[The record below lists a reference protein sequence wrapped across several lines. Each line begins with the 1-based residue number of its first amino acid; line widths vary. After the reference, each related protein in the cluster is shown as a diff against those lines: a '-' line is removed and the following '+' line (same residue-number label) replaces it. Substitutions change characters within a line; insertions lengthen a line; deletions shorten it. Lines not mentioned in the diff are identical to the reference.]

1 MAKSL
6 KDILAGVKSSKK
18 EKMNLDDL
26 LMSKEGNAGA
36 KKFIATHEIEKHED
50 RVGNGNEVYKGKT
63 KKTDFKRQSDGVYE
77 ESEESDPA
85 GLQESKIT
93 HIVAKSD
100 LDKHKRWMD
109 SEGFD
114 VHTKPLPEDHPKN
127 KTHVGI
133 VSKEP
138 NETAYH
144 EDGWAHRLK
153 ESLDEAGAFSYG
165 YKSARKGSVAYNA
178 AKKRKEDEKN
188 YKPIEP
194 KDQMVGTAK
203 VSKKMNEMA
212 MCNHTNE
219 GTYCEAH
226 GNAACPSGEEPK
238 DKPSGNKKILLDK
251 KLKEEYIEE
260 KLTGA
265 DPVSKWI
272 HDFVHSDN
280 PKFAGKSKK
289 ERIRM
294 ALGGAYSAKRG
305 KTRNEQADTTVTF
318 PGKLSATTGGTD
330 LDSTRV

>member
-1 MAKSL
+1 MTKSL
-6 KDILAGVKSSKK
+6 RYILAGVKSSKK

-50 RVGNGNEVYKGKT
+50 RVGNEDVYTGKT
-63 KKTDFKRQSDGVYE
+63 KKTEYPRQSDGVYE

-85 GLQESKIT
+85 GLE
-93 HIVAKSD
+93 
-100 LDKHKRWMD
+100 
-109 SEGFD
+109 
-114 VHTKPLPEDHPKN
+114 
-127 KTHVGI
+127 
-133 VSKEP
+133 
-138 NETAYH
+138 
-144 EDGWAHRLK
+144 
-153 ESLDEAGAFSYG
+153 EAGAFSYG
-165 YKSARKGSVAYNA
+165 YKPARKGSVAYNA

-188 YKPIEP
+188 SKPIEP

-203 VSKKMNEMA
+203 VSKKMNEIA
-212 MCNHTNE
+212 MCNHTTE